1 MDSSS
6 YHILVILQVS
16 FHQGQH
22 MHHNG
27 NIKILI
33 EFHLERL
40 GDNWDSFLVRNHL
53 RRRIKSH
60 LAVAKK
66 KEEGRE

>member
-1 MDSSS
+1 MN
-6 YHILVILQVS
+6 
-16 FHQGQH
+16 
-22 MHHNG
+22 HNA

-60 LAVAKK
+60 LVATKQ
-66 KEEGRE
+66 KEEGREYLTILLKTYLNNNYKNS